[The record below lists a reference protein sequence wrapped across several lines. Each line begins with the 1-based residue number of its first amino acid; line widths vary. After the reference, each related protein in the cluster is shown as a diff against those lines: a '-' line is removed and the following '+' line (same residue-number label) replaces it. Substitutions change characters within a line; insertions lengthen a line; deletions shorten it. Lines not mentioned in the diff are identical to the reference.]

1 MRATRCHAFLA
12 ALAVVLLAGCGHV
25 AGGFDFAN
33 PGCAPYR
40 DTGVDRVEVH
50 YLGSGGVAI
59 RWRGDAIL
67 LGPSFSNPGILR
79 AGFLRGKP
87 DLPRIER
94 ALTNCGTGDVRAIFA
109 GHSHY
114 DHIGDL
120 PVVCD
125 TFVPDVPVFVNATG
139 ANILHGERALAGR
152 LHVLAEGNVIPVGT
166 SMRLHPIAS
175 GHAPQ
180 LCKWDIALCRYGGGE
195 VAEAWTTPIAERR
208 LRSMRGGEVFA
219 FAIELLGERG
229 ETRYRIYYN
238 DSAADSPLGLTEGP
252 FDLAILTIAQWNWV
266 RDYPHALLTAL
277 RPRHVL
283 ISHWDNFFRRDADR
297 WSFVPWLTDASA
309 ARFLEIVNQNAG
321 SDAPPV
327 NAVCG
332 ARTAQWTMPV
342 PGSSLL
348 FDPEVIQ

>member
-1 MRATRCHAFLA
+1 VFAA

-33 PGCAPYR
+33 PGCGPYR
-40 DTGVDRVEVH
+40 DTGSDQVEVH
-50 YLGSGGVAI
+50 YLGSGGAAI

-79 AGFLRGKP
+79 AGFLRGKA
-87 DLPRIER
+87 DLPRIQT
-94 ALTNCGTGDVRAIFA
+94 ALAGCGTGDVRAIFA

-125 TFVPDVPVFVNATG
+125 TFIPDVPVFVNATG
-139 ANILHGERALAGR
+139 ANILHSESALAGR
-152 LHVLAEGNVIPVGT
+152 LNVLAAGSVIPVGR
-166 SMRLHPIAS
+166 SMRIRAVAS

-180 LCKWDIALCRYGGGE
+180 LCKWNIALCHYGGGE
-195 VAEAWTTPIAERR
+195 VADAWTTPAAKRR
-208 LRSMRGGEVFA
+208 LKAMRGGQAFA
-219 FAIELLGERG
+219 FVIELLGESG

-238 DSAADSPLGLTEGP
+238 DAAAASPFGQTEGP
-252 FDLAILTIAQWNWV
+252 FDLAILTMAQWNWV
-266 RDYPHALLTAL
+266 RDYPRDLLAVL

-283 ISHWDNFFRRDADR
+283 VSHWDNFFRRDAQR
-297 WSFVPWLTDASA
+297 WTFVPWLTDASA
-309 ARFLEIVNQNAG
+309 ARFLKIVTRHAG
-321 SDAPPV
+321 NDGPPV

-332 ARTAQWTMPV
+332 ARTEQWTMPV

-348 FDPEVIQ
+348 FHVR